1 MPSAPRHD
9 GCCLRVFAKAVARA
23 AQLNMDVD
31 DVWIYPFGPV
41 QLPRPDVEHSGP
53 GTDASD
59 RIPNKIAITG
69 QRDDPSSSDRRSA
82 RLAGASHALLRA
94 TSRLP
99 AMFATPLGR
108 STEHRAVIA
117 LTSTCKHPE
126 SRVVGA
132 DQPRTPLDPRLRCDI
147 KGSLGRPSA
156 VPVTVSTFPSWLPS
170 STARVDCPSI
180 RWGSRR
186 GHATYDRGSRSS
198 TRLGSPWARSSPPSR
213 SQPGHRTKRQIR
225 IAVQSTTRRHSNLA
239 AST

>member
-41 QLPRPDVEHSGP
+41 QLPRVDVEHSGP

-132 DQPRTPLDPRLRCDI
+132 DKASDAARSPATVRHQGFTGASVR
-147 KGSLGRPSA
+147 GSGH
-156 VPVTVSTFPSWLPS
+156 
-170 STARVDCPSI
+170 RVDLPFLASFF
-180 RWGSRR
+180 
-186 GHATYDRGSRSS
+186 DRPG
-198 TRLGSPWARSSPPSR
+198 RLPFHQMGQPPG
-213 SQPGHRTKRQIR
+213 P
-225 IAVQSTTRRHSNLA
+225 RHL
-239 AST
+239 